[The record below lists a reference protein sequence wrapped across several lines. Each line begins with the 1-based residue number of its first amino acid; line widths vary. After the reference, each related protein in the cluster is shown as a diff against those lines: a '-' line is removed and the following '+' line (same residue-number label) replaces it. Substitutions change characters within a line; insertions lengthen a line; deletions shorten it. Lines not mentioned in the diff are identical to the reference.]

1 MNVSRRACAVFLSLP
16 LLPLPL
22 LAQHTV
28 PAPRPVPQT
37 AQQEA
42 AAAPQRDPRIVLD
55 VVVTDR
61 SKKPVA
67 GLQAEAFT
75 VLDDKQPQKILSFT
89 AVGGETAQAEPPAEI
104 ILLVDEVNTGF
115 DRVAYER
122 DQIKQ
127 FAMQNGGRLPH
138 PVSLIFF
145 TDLSTEVQSGSTQDG
160 KQVLA
165 AFDEHETKLRI
176 SNRSQGFYGGVDRY
190 QLSLQ
195 TLQNLA
201 AAEAQKP
208 GRKLV
213 LWISPGWWYLSGPNI
228 VLTSKEETG
237 IFASIVNLSA
247 ALRRARV
254 TLYSIDPLGVADA
267 ASFRTT
273 YYEEFLKPVTK
284 RSNVDIGDLSLQVI
298 ATQTGGM
305 ALNSSNDISAE
316 IARAV
321 ADADAYYTLVLEPAP
336 SEQANQFHTIAVKI
350 ATPGLV
356 ARTRNG
362 YYGQP

>member
-1 MNVSRRACAVFLSLP
+1 MNLWYRVWGLLALPALSALSLY
-16 LLPLPL
+16 
-22 LAQHTV
+22 AQHTV
-28 PAPRPVPQT
+28 PAQRTVPQT
-37 AQQEA
+37 AREEEEA
-42 AAAPQRDPRIVLD
+42 VPQPDSRIVLD

-67 GLQAEAFT
+67 GLQAEDFT
-75 VLDDKQPQKILSFT
+75 VLDDKHAQKILSFT
-89 AVGGETAQAEPPAEI
+89 PVGGNGAQTGPPAEI

-122 DQIKQ
+122 EQIRK
-127 FAMQNGGRLPH
+127 FAMQNGGKLPH

-145 TDLSTEVQSGSTQDG
+145 TDLSTEVQNGSTQDG
-160 KQVLA
+160 KLLLA
-165 AFDEHETKLRI
+165 AFDQHETKLRI

-190 QLSLQ
+190 QLSMT

-201 AAEAQKP
+201 AAEGQKP

-213 LWISPGWWYLSGPNI
+213 LWISPGWAYLSGPNV
-228 VLTSKEETG
+228 VLTSREESGLFRT
-237 IFASIVNLSA
+237 IVNLSA
-247 ALRRARV
+247 TLRRARV

-284 RSNVDIGDLSLQVI
+284 ASSVNIGDLSLQVI

-305 ALNSSNDISAE
+305 ALNSSNDITAE
-316 IARAV
+316 IARAM
-321 ADADAYYTLVLEPAP
+321 ADADAYYTLVLEPTP
-336 SEQANQFHTIAVKI
+336 SEKPNQFHSIEIKI
-350 ATPGLV
+350 GKPGLA